1 MEEPDTSDDG
11 VHTGLNTGGMVK
23 NLYKEALGSETLFPL
38 HTAMQL
44 LLLQPERVGGFLS
57 EEAEA
62 DGSSMWTQSL
72 S

>member
-1 MEEPDTSDDG
+1 MEGSDTSDDQ
-11 VHTGLNTGGMVK
+11 VHMGLNKGGMLK

-44 LLLQPERVGGFLS
+44 LLLQPERAGGFLS

-62 DGSSMWTQSL
+62 DGSSTWTQS
-72 S
+72 